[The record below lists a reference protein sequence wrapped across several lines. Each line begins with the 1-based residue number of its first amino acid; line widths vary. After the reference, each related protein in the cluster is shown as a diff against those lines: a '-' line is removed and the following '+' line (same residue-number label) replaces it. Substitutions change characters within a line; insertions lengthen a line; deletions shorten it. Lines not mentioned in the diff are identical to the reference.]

1 MLFFKKTPQN
11 SILFDNLIGI
21 TEFFYFWYVLKD
33 FAVNTAYCRLV
44 DKIIGRFI
52 AKTTTPVKDI

>member
-21 TEFFYFWYVLKD
+21 TELFYFWYIFKD
-33 FAVNTAYCRLV
+33 F
-44 DKIIGRFI
+44 
-52 AKTTTPVKDI
+52 